1 MKAGSVVVDVAID
14 RTDASKPRTRLRTL
28 ILDGVI
34 HYCVANMPGAVS
46 RTSSF
51 ALNNA
56 TLTHGQALA
65 DLGWKAAI
73 ARDLHLRNGPNV
85 CLGRVTH
92 QVVAS
97 DLGYEYVPAVHMF
110 QN

>member
-1 MKAGSVVVDVAID
+1 
-14 RTDASKPRTRLRTL
+14 
-28 ILDGVI
+28 
-34 HYCVANMPGAVS
+34 MPGAVS
-46 RTSSF
+46 RTSTF

-92 QVVAS
+92 QAVAS
-97 DLGYEYVPAVHMF
+97 DLGYEYVPAVHMV